1 MNIET
6 LTHEEIVRELE
17 KLHELE
23 VGSDQHRAG
32 VEATAKLIDRAIE
45 MERLSVESEDKL
57 KSREFEHEMKLKQAR
72 DERIDRIVKNC
83 LTGVSIIGG
92 FGLTVWGSLK
102 SWKFEE
108 TGTITS
114 GPGRKFMSAL
124 FFKK

>member
-6 LTHEEIVRELE
+6 LAHEEIVRELE
-17 KLHELE
+17 KLNDVE
-23 VGSDQHRAG
+23 VGSDQHRTG
-32 VEATAKLIDRAIE
+32 VDAVTKLIDRAIE
-45 MERLSVESEDKL
+45 MERLSVETEEKVKRTEL
-57 KSREFEHEMKLKQAR
+57 EEKKVK
-72 DERIDRIVKNC
+72 DERVDRIVKNC
-83 LTGVSIIGG
+83 LTGISIVGG

>member
-6 LTHEEIVRELE
+6 LAHEEIVRELD
-17 KLHELE
+17 KLNDVE

-32 VEATAKLIDRAIE
+32 VDAVTKLIDRAIE
-45 MERLSVESEDKL
+45 MERLSVETDEKIKRTEL
-57 KSREFEHEMKLKQAR
+57 EEKKAK
-72 DERIDRIVKNC
+72 DERVDRIVKNC